1 MFFRE
6 ENNMKS
12 MKLWCA
18 AAAAAM
24 LLASCT
30 ATVYKEVYPTL
41 LDHKYDSEF
50 PYRDCSKQLE
60 EIASTVKM
68 ITCVAYYRSL
78 EFSQDRRVTRSE
90 IGSSFTTELAARFV
104 YFTRTSSGS
113 AVIITY
119 REKHLALLTCAHIV
133 SFPDT
138 IFTYYTG
145 ADKKPTPYVRSFA
158 VKQQQSNYVAGV
170 EGAVDMEILAEDDAN
185 DVALLGKI
193 YKTNLPIGY
202 STFSYPVGYAKELQW
217 GSFIYLLGYPS
228 GHEIV
233 TKGIVSSPNKDRS
246 GTFFADAVFSG
257 GFSGGIVLA
266 VRDGVPNFE
275 LVGLVRLVPGRTV
288 SYLTPERDGE
298 HLEQDTRTPYS
309 GEMYVDRRNDIE
321 YGVMQAVSSETVME
335 FLFAHRT
342 ELSDKGYDFSQF
354 MNNRPKNDA
363 E

>member
-1 MFFRE
+1 
-6 ENNMKS
+6 
-12 MKLWCA
+12 MKLSSLVIPLA
-18 AAAAAM
+18 GVM
-24 LLASCT
+24 LVLASCST
-30 ATVYKEVYPTL
+30 PVYREVYPML

-68 ITCVAYYRSL
+68 ITCIAYYRSL
-78 EFSQDRRVTRSE
+78 EFPQDRRVTRHEMNSL
-90 IGSSFTTELAARFV
+90 FTSDLASRFV

-113 AVIITY
+113 AVMVTY
-119 REKHLALLTCAHIV
+119 RDKHLALLTCAHIV
-133 SFPDT
+133 DFPDT

-145 ADKKPTPYVRSFA
+145 ADKKPTPYIHSFA

-170 EGAVDMEILAEDDAN
+170 EGAVDMEILAKDNAN

-193 YKTNLPIGY
+193 YKTDLPFGY

-233 TKGIVSSPNKDRS
+233 TKGIVSNPNKEKNGS
-246 GTFFADAVFSG
+246 FYADAVFSG

-266 VRDGVPNFE
+266 IRDGVPNFE
-275 LVGLVRLVPGRTV
+275 LVGIVRLVPGRTV

-298 HLEQDTRTPYS
+298 HLELDTQVPYS
-309 GEMYVDRRNDIE
+309 GDVYVERRNDIE
-321 YGVMQAVSSETVME
+321 YGVMQAVSSETIIE
-335 FLFAHRT
+335 FLSAHRK
-342 ELSDKGYDFSQF
+342 ELSDKGYDLSQF
-354 MNNRPKNDA
+354 INNRPTKDN

>member
-1 MFFRE
+1 
-6 ENNMKS
+6 MKFTRLVVS
-12 MKLWCA
+12 IAGIALC
-18 AAAAAM
+18 
-24 LLASCT
+24 LASCST
-30 ATVYKEVYPTL
+30 PVYREVYPML
-41 LDHKYDSEF
+41 LDGKYDSEF

-78 EFSQDRRVTRSE
+78 EFSSERRVTRQE
-90 IGSSFTTELAARFV
+90 LQSSFTSDLANRFV

-119 REKHLALLTCAHIV
+119 RDRHLALLTCAHIV
-133 SFPDT
+133 EFPDT
-138 IFTYYTG
+138 IFSYYIG
-145 ADKKPTPYVRSFA
+145 ADKKPTPYVHSFA

-170 EGAVDMEILAEDDAN
+170 EGAVDMEILANDNAN

-193 YKTNLPIGY
+193 YQSDLPFGY

-233 TKGIVSSPNKDRS
+233 TKGIVSNPNKEKNGS
-246 GTFFADAVFSG
+246 FYADAVFSG

-275 LVGLVRLVPGRTV
+275 LVGIVRLVPGRTV
-288 SYLTPERDGE
+288 AYLTPEHNGE
-298 HLEQDTRTPYS
+298 QLELDTQVPYS
-309 GEMYVDRRNDIE
+309 GDIYVERRTDIE
-321 YGVMQAVSSETVME
+321 YGVMQAVSSETIME
-335 FLFAHRT
+335 FLSAHRT
-342 ELSDKGYDFSQF
+342 ELSAKGYDLSQF
-354 MNNRPKNDA
+354 MTRRPQKNN